1 MLVKV
6 IYSIVVL
13 CVVRSTDDYLI
24 FLYLGLAVNV
34 ANNFWSYFYIKKR
47 IKFDFSN
54 LEIKRFLKPMF
65 LAVVLSNTSLLYTQ
79 SDRLLIIRSGSEAD
93 LAAYGIAQ
101 KAMNIINVF
110 MLTIIQV
117 TMPRLANNRGNGN
130 DDTYFYLLN
139 KVVKIYFLLLFPASI
154 GLLCVS
160 KQAMSVFG
168 EIYIPW
174 YPVMAAFA
182 VYMLTLGVQGII
194 SNQIIYLYRQEN
206 EDVKIFFICGVFN
219 VAVNFILVISPSKAV

>member
-1 MLVKV
+1 M
-6 IYSIVVL
+6 
-13 CVVRSTDDYLI
+13 
-24 FLYLGLAVNV
+24 
-34 ANNFWSYFYIKKR
+34 
-47 IKFDFSN
+47 
-54 LEIKRFLKPMF
+54 
-65 LAVVLSNTSLLYTQ
+65 
-79 SDRLLIIRSGSEAD
+79 
-93 LAAYGIAQ
+93 
-101 KAMNIINVF
+101 
-110 MLTIIQV
+110 
-117 TMPRLANNRGNGN
+117 
-130 DDTYFYLLN
+130 
-139 KVVKIYFLLLFPASI
+139 VKIYFLLLFPASI

-219 VAVNFILVISPSKAV
+219 VAVNFILVFCNMLTPANSMMVTMAANILVIIMEYRVIKNKLKLDIKLFRFDNMKYFYYSLLFLPISFVMNKCVESNIISCAINIVLCGLVYLSILLWTKDETFFEVYDRFFSKFIGFIKRKI